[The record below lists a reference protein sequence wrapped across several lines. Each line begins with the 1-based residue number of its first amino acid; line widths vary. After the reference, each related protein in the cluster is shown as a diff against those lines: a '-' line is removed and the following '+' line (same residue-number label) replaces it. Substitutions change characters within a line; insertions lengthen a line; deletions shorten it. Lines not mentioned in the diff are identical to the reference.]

1 MAFFDSKGEGPQM
14 TLLEFLLESYNAKFT
29 LGAVAEISRLRD
41 ILQALRARTALS
53 PLPWGR

>member
-1 MAFFDSKGEGPQM
+1 M
-14 TLLEFLLESYNAKFT
+14 TPLEFLLESYKAKFT